1 MKSRTK
7 KNQRHNPRLKAAV
20 LEAVSN
26 QLRANDPPEAKQ
38 TLDRLVSEG
47 FSVEDAKIYIA
58 QALCV
63 EIWDALHNE
72 KPYNRERYV
81 KNLERLPEEPTE

>member
-1 MKSRTK
+1 MKS
-7 KNQRHNPRLKAAV
+7 KNEENQQHNPRAKAAF

-63 EIWDALHNE
+63 EIWDTLHNE
-72 KPYNRERYV
+72 KPYNRERYIR
-81 KNLERLPEEPTE
+81 NLERLPEEPTE